1 MTVDE
6 MAECMELR
14 AKGVSWNNLSM
25 VYGKDYKVLLT
36 EATNASIYGVEYFTD
51 ERLRK
56 AANKKMRFLRK
67 LGFSIIHLYELQAM
81 YGVLS
86 PDELVLGLRPK
97 AANSKQPHKAQRK
110 TRKDKGVTRGKQVKR
125 NHNVSSLDFYP
136 AYVSKFRHRHSREIK
151 RIINDIDSLLLL
163 EQNECT

>member
-1 MTVDE
+1 
-6 MAECMELR
+6 MELR
-14 AKGVSWNNLSM
+14 AKGVSWNNLALI
-25 VYGKDYKVLLT
+25 YGKDYKVLLT
-36 EATNASIYGVEYFTD
+36 EAVNASIYGVEYFTD

-56 AANKKMRFLRK
+56 AADKKMRFLRK
-67 LGFSIIHLYELQAM
+67 LGFGLVHLYELQTM

-97 AANSKQPHKAQRK
+97 AADRKQPHKAQRK
-110 TRKDKGVTRGKQVKR
+110 TRKDKGVTRGQQVKR

-136 AYVSKFRHRHSREIK
+136 AHVSKFRHRHSSEIK